1 MKKIKFFLKIA
12 GAGIL
17 ISQSVLAQEN
27 ASSEKDFTKIVIP
40 DHAKVFIAQGDA
52 SSVRLEMEN
61 ATGNATIDNN
71 TLTIHGAGAIKA
83 YVTVK
88 KIEEIEISGNGSVE
102 TEGAIKTDQLNLL
115 ISGYGKMEME
125 VDAGKVSATISGRGK
140 IELAG
145 SANELN
151 AEISGAG
158 KIDASDLKVST
169 TTAVISGAGK
179 INTDTKD
186 ALNADISGV
195 GSVHYINA
203 PATVTKHISGIG
215 KVGDGD
221 DNYSENK
228 SKKEVEYESN
238 ETHAGS
244 SEGSGESNNN
254 DEQHRVEIK
263 DGKGNTI
270 IHYNRR
276 KNIQAHWGGFEL
288 GFNNYGK
295 SPFSADVPAGYEFLE
310 LNTGKSIAV
319 NLNLFDWSANIA
331 GYHLMFVTGLGITW
345 NNWRFQND
353 STLVA
358 NVATVSANN
367 DKIDYSKNKLTAS
380 YATLPVLFEYNSSP
394 NEKKTFHV
402 AAGVIFG
409 YRIGSHTKQ
418 VYEENSRTR
427 KIKTYDDFNL
437 ETFRYDATLR
447 IGYRG
452 YTVFASYDMAKL
464 FKSNQGPELHPYTI
478 GLTLVNW

>member
-1 MKKIKFFLKIA
+1 MKKIKSFLKIA
-12 GAGIL
+12 AAGIL
-17 ISQSVLAQEN
+17 ISQSALAQEN
-27 ASSEKDFTKIVIP
+27 SSSEKDFTKIVIP
-40 DHAKVFIAQGDA
+40 DHAKVFISQGDA

-71 TLTIHGAGAIKA
+71 TLTIHGAGNIKA

-88 KIEEIEISGNGSVE
+88 KIEEIEISGNGSLE
-102 TEGAIKTDQLNLL
+102 TEGAIKTDHLSLL
-115 ISGYGKMEME
+115 ISGYGKMELDVE
-125 VDAGKVSATISGRGK
+125 AAKVSATISGRGK
-140 IELAG
+140 IELSG

-158 KIDASDLKVST
+158 KIDASGLKVST

-179 INTDTKD
+179 INTDAKD

-203 PATVTKHISGIG
+203 PASVTKRISGIG
-215 KVGDGD
+215 KVSDGD
-221 DNYSENK
+221 DNDSETK
-228 SKKEVEYESN
+228 SETEVEYDNQSKH
-238 ETHAGS
+238 TDW
-244 SEGSGESNNN
+244 SEGLSESKDKGEN
-254 DEQHRVEIK
+254 RVEIK

-331 GYHLMFVTGLGITW
+331 SYHLMFVTGLGITW

-353 STLVA
+353 RTLVA

-367 DKIDYSKNKLTAS
+367 DTIDYSKNKLTAS
-380 YATLPVLFEYNSSP
+380 YATLPLLFEYNTSP

-418 VYEENSRTR
+418 VFEENSRTR

-437 ETFRYDATLR
+437 ETFRYDATFR